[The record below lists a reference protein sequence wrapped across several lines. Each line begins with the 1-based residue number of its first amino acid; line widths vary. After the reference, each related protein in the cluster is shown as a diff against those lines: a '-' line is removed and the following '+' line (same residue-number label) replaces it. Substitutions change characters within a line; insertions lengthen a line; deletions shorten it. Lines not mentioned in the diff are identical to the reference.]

1 MPGGGGGLLMIVGNP
16 RRRCAALQMCFQLVA
31 CIFNATRLLLICN
44 DTAGGI
50 YNELT
55 MEIHKDFSQQKI
67 SHTEKL
73 FENLRISLRHTG
85 ILFILNSS
93 VNIPQALSA
102 ADE

>member
-1 MPGGGGGLLMIVGNP
+1 MPGGGSGLLMIVGNP

-31 CIFNATRLLLICN
+31 CIFNATRLLLI
-44 DTAGGI
+44 

-73 FENLRISLRHTG
+73 FENLRISMRHTG
-85 ILFILNSS
+85 ILFIINSS
-93 VNIPQALSA
+93 VNLPQAFSA
-102 ADE
+102 ADG

>member
-31 CIFNATRLLLICN
+31 CIFNATRLLLIN
-44 DTAGGI
+44 ATAGGI

-73 FENLRISLRHTG
+73 FENLRISTRHTG

-93 VNIPQALSA
+93 VNLPQAFSA